1 MYALHSFQSTVLSAL
16 ICVNIDVQDLDVED
30 EVPLQA
36 VPFKELQA
44 PVKQEVESR
53 KKRESEKT
61 KVLFEKY
68 GFSKEGGEGDDY

>member
-1 MYALHSFQSTVLSAL
+1 MSAL
-16 ICVNIDVQDLDVED
+16 LCVNMAMQDLDVED

-36 VPFKELQA
+36 VPLVELHA
-44 PVKQEVESR
+44 PAKQEVESR

>member
-1 MYALHSFQSTVLSAL
+1 MLSTL
-16 ICVNIDVQDLDVED
+16 IYVNMAVQDLDVED

-36 VPFKELQA
+36 VPLTELQA
-44 PVKQEVESR
+44 PAKQEVESR